1 LAFVPDAV
9 GELIL
14 YWLLALVILAIVL
27 LIGIWFL
34 QRFYAKASLE
44 SALVRTGMGGRRVM
58 TDGGCVVLPI
68 VHQSQRVSM
77 QTNTVTVSRSGREAV
92 LTSDPLRAD
101 ITMKFELRVAS
112 DTDNIATA
120 AQAFGNRIARGG
132 EVFEDALAGPLANA
146 IQTAAAS
153 RDLNNIHL
161 ERAEFTQ
168 EVARVASEHAGRL
181 GLELVTAALVS
192 IDQSDFSGRDEN
204 NTFNARGMRRLAEMV
219 AEERK
224 ARIQVET
231 STEVAVRE
239 HRLAQH
245 QRQMELQRAERETE
259 IAQQEHLTKL
269 EAEAESRA
277 SQAHSEARHAS
288 ETSRI
293 QQEQETEAAKV
304 TSDEALRKVEMRALL
319 ELEEARIANG
329 IKLSQSRTKEAKA
342 QAEEEEARAQVIL
355 AAENVQAQKER
366 AVTMREKEIEKLK
379 QDRDI
384 ELEDARVKSDVN
396 TLLAKAQA
404 DASVRTA
411 SAQAEQ
417 SAMEAEA
424 AGRVALNSAENT
436 LSDAIIRMRLEERKL
451 DKMPEIMTQ
460 MMKPV
465 EKIDSIRIN
474 QISGPGGGSGSSG
487 GDGVDSAFGA
497 AMDQILG
504 MAVRLP
510 AMKQMG
516 EEIGLDFDVPTAGRT
531 ADYANRIKAK
541 DEPKPISK
549 SEKPKE

>member
-1 LAFVPDAV
+1 VPDAV

-27 LIGIWFL
+27 LMGIWFL

-219 AEERK
+219 AEERE

-245 QRQMELQRAERETE
+245 QRQMELLRAERETE

-277 SQAHSEARHAS
+277 LQAHSEARHAS

-404 DASVRTA
+404 DASARTA
-411 SAQAEQ
+411 SAHAEQ

-436 LSDAIIRMRLEERKL
+436 LSDAVIRMRLEERKL

-474 QISGPGGGSGSSG
+474 QISGPAGGSPG

-516 EEIGLDFDVPTAGRT
+516 EEIGMDFDVPTAGRT

-541 DEPKPISK
+541 DEPKPNPKAEKSK
-549 SEKPKE
+549 E

>member
-1 LAFVPDAV
+1 VPGAV

-14 YWLLALVILAIVL
+14 YWLLALVILAIAL

-68 VHQSQRVSM
+68 VHQSLRVSM
-77 QTNTVTVSRSGREAV
+77 QTNTVTVSRTGREAV

-132 EVFEDALAGPLANA
+132 EAFEDALAGPLANA

-192 IDQSDFSGRDEN
+192 IDQSDFAGRDEN

-304 TSDEALRKVEMRALL
+304 ISDETLRKVEMRALL
-319 ELEEARIANG
+319 ELEEAKIANG

-366 AVTMREKEIEKLK
+366 AVTMREKEIAKLK

-384 ELEDARVKSDVN
+384 ELEGARVKSDVN

-411 SAQAEQ
+411 SAHAEQ

-436 LSDAIIRMRLEERKL
+436 LSDAVIRMRLEERKL

-516 EEIGLDFDVPTAGRT
+516 EEIGLNFDVPTAGRT

-541 DEPKPISK
+541 DEPKPTSK

>member
-1 LAFVPDAV
+1 LVFVPDAV

-27 LIGIWFL
+27 LMGIWFL

-219 AEERK
+219 AEERE

-245 QRQMELQRAERETE
+245 QRQMELLRAERETE

-277 SQAHSEARHAS
+277 LQAHSEARHAS

-404 DASVRTA
+404 DASARTA
-411 SAQAEQ
+411 SAHAEQ

-436 LSDAIIRMRLEERKL
+436 LSDAVIRMRLEERKL

-474 QISGPGGGSGSSG
+474 QISGPGGGAGSPG

-516 EEIGLDFDVPTAGRT
+516 EEIGMDFDVPTAGRT

-541 DEPKPISK
+541 DEPKPNPKAEKSK
-549 SEKPKE
+549 E

>member
-1 LAFVPDAV
+1 
-9 GELIL
+9 
-14 YWLLALVILAIVL
+14 
-27 LIGIWFL
+27 
-34 QRFYAKASLE
+34 
-44 SALVRTGMGGRRVM
+44 
-58 TDGGCVVLPI
+58 
-68 VHQSQRVSM
+68 
-77 QTNTVTVSRSGREAV
+77 
-92 LTSDPLRAD
+92 
-101 ITMKFELRVAS
+101 
-112 DTDNIATA
+112 
-120 AQAFGNRIARGG
+120 
-132 EVFEDALAGPLANA
+132 
-146 IQTAAAS
+146 
-153 RDLNNIHL
+153 
-161 ERAEFTQ
+161 
-168 EVARVASEHAGRL
+168 
-181 GLELVTAALVS
+181 
-192 IDQSDFSGRDEN
+192 
-204 NTFNARGMRRLAEMV
+204 
-219 AEERK
+219 
-224 ARIQVET
+224 
-231 STEVAVRE
+231 
-239 HRLAQH
+239 
-245 QRQMELQRAERETE
+245 
-259 IAQQEHLTKL
+259 
-269 EAEAESRA
+269 
-277 SQAHSEARHAS
+277 
-288 ETSRI
+288 
-293 QQEQETEAAKV
+293 
-304 TSDEALRKVEMRALL
+304 MRALL
-319 ELEEARIANG
+319 ELEEAKIANG

-366 AVTMREKEIEKLK
+366 AVTMREKEIAKLK

-384 ELEDARVKSDVN
+384 ELEGARVKSDVN

-411 SAQAEQ
+411 SAHAEQ

-436 LSDAIIRMRLEERKL
+436 LSDAVIRMRLEERKL

-516 EEIGLDFDVPTAGRT
+516 EEIGLNFDVPTAGRT

-541 DEPKPISK
+541 DEPKPTSK

>member
-1 LAFVPDAV
+1 MPDAV

-27 LIGIWFL
+27 LMGIWFL

-219 AEERK
+219 AEERE

-245 QRQMELQRAERETE
+245 QRQMELLRAERETE

-277 SQAHSEARHAS
+277 LQAHSEARHAS

-404 DASVRTA
+404 DASARTA
-411 SAQAEQ
+411 SAHAEQ

-436 LSDAIIRMRLEERKL
+436 LSDAVIRMRLEERKL

-465 EKIDSIRIN
+465 EKIDSVRIN
-474 QISGPGGGSGSSG
+474 QISGPGGGAGSPGS
-487 GDGVDSAFGA
+487 DGVDSAFGA

-516 EEIGLDFDVPTAGRT
+516 EEIGMDFDVPTAGRT

-541 DEPKPISK
+541 DEPKPNPKAEKSK
-549 SEKPKE
+549 E

>member
-1 LAFVPDAV
+1 VPGAV

-14 YWLLALVILAIVL
+14 YWLLALVILAIAL

-68 VHQSQRVSM
+68 VHQSLRVSM
-77 QTNTVTVSRSGREAV
+77 QTNTVTVSRTGREAV

-132 EVFEDALAGPLANA
+132 EAFEDALAGPLANA

-192 IDQSDFSGRDEN
+192 IDQSDFAGRDEN

-304 TSDEALRKVEMRALL
+304 TSDETLRKVEMRALL
-319 ELEEARIANG
+319 ELEEAKIANG

-366 AVTMREKEIEKLK
+366 AVTMREKEIAKLK

-384 ELEDARVKSDVN
+384 ELEGARVKSDVN

-411 SAQAEQ
+411 SAHAEQ

-436 LSDAIIRMRLEERKL
+436 LSDAVIRMRLEERKL

-516 EEIGLDFDVPTAGRT
+516 EEIGLNFDVPTAGRT

-541 DEPKPISK
+541 DEPKPTSK

>member
-1 LAFVPDAV
+1 LVFVPDAV

-27 LIGIWFL
+27 LMGIWFL

-44 SALVRTGMGGRRVM
+44 SALVRTGMGGRRVI

-219 AEERK
+219 AEERE

-245 QRQMELQRAERETE
+245 QRQMELLRAERETE

-277 SQAHSEARHAS
+277 LQAHSEARHAS

-404 DASVRTA
+404 DASARTA
-411 SAQAEQ
+411 SAHAEQ

-436 LSDAIIRMRLEERKL
+436 LSDAVIRMRLEERKL

-474 QISGPGGGSGSSG
+474 QISGPGGGAGSPGS
-487 GDGVDSAFGA
+487 DGVDSAFGA

-516 EEIGLDFDVPTAGRT
+516 EEIGMDFDGPTAGRT

-541 DEPKPISK
+541 DEPKPNPKAEKSK
-549 SEKPKE
+549 E

>member
-1 LAFVPDAV
+1 MPDAV

-14 YWLLALVILAIVL
+14 YWLLALVILAVTL
-27 LIGIWFL
+27 LICIWFL
-34 QRFYAKASLE
+34 QRFYVKASLE

-58 TDGGCVVLPI
+58 ADAGCFVLPI
-68 VHQSQRVSM
+68 IHQSLRVSM
-77 QTNTVTVSRSGREAV
+77 QTNTVSVSRIGLEAV
-92 LTSDPLRAD
+92 LTADPLRAD
-101 ITMKFELRVAS
+101 ISMKFELRVAPNAES
-112 DTDNIATA
+112 IATA

-132 EVFEDALAGPLANA
+132 EAFEDALAGPLANA
-146 IQTAAAS
+146 IQTACAA
-153 RDLNNIHL
+153 RALNDIHL
-161 ERAEFTQ
+161 ERAEFT
-168 EVARVASEHAGRL
+168 EDVAQIVSEHAGRL

-192 IDQSDFSGRDEN
+192 IDQSDFAQRDEN

-231 STEVAVRE
+231 STEVAVRV

-245 QRQMELQRAERETE
+245 KRQMELQRSERETE
-259 IAQQEHLTKL
+259 IAQQEHLSKL

-277 SQAHSEARHAS
+277 LQAQAEARQAS
-288 ETSRI
+288 ETIRI

-304 TSDEALRKVEMRALL
+304 TSDEVLRKIEMRALM
-319 ELEEARIANG
+319 ELEETRISND
-329 IKLSQSRTKEAKA
+329 IKLSQSRAKESKAKA
-342 QAEEEEARAQVIL
+342 DEEEARAQVVL
-355 AAENVQAQKER
+355 AAENVQSQKEH
-366 AVTMREKEIEKLK
+366 AVTMREKDIAKLK
-379 QDRDI
+379 QERDI
-384 ELEDARVKSDVN
+384 ELEDARVKSDVS

-404 DASVRTA
+404 DASARTA
-411 SAQAEQ
+411 HSNAEQ
-417 SAMEAEA
+417 LAMEAEA
-424 AGRVALNSAENT
+424 VGRVALISAENT
-436 LSDAIIRMRLEERKL
+436 LSDAVIRMRLEERKL

-474 QISGPGGGSGSSG
+474 QIGGSGSGGSSG

-516 EEIGLDFDVPTAGRT
+516 EEIGLDFDVPNAGRT
-531 ADYANRIKAK
+531 ADYANRIKSK
-541 DEPKPISK
+541 EDPKPS
-549 SEKPKE
+549 KPKE

>member
-1 LAFVPDAV
+1 M
-9 GELIL
+9 
-14 YWLLALVILAIVL
+14 YWLLALVILAITL
-27 LIGIWFL
+27 LIIIWFL
-34 QRFYAKASLE
+34 QQFYAKASLE
-44 SALVRTGMGGRRVM
+44 SALVRTGMGGQRVII
-58 TDGGCVVLPI
+58 DGGCVVLPI

-77 QTNTVTVSRSGREAV
+77 QTNTVTLSRNGREAV

-101 ITMKFELRVAS
+101 ITMKFELRVGFNM
-112 DTDNIATA
+112 DNIAVA

-132 EVFEDALAGPLANA
+132 EAFDEALAGPLANA

-153 RDLNNIHL
+153 RSLNNIHL
-161 ERAEFTQ
+161 ERAEFTKDVTQ
-168 EVARVASEHAGRL
+168 IASEYAGRF
-181 GLELVTAALVS
+181 GLELVTTALVS
-192 IDQSDFSGRDEN
+192 IDQSDLAQQDEN
-204 NTFNARGMRRLAEMV
+204 NTFDARGMRRLAEMV

-245 QRQMELQRAERETE
+245 QRQMELQRVERETE
-259 IAQQEHLTKL
+259 IAQQEYLTKL

-277 SQAHSEARHAS
+277 SQARSEAQRAS

-293 QQEQETEAAKV
+293 QQEQKTETIKV
-304 TSDEALRKVEMRALL
+304 TSDEELRKAEMRALL
-319 ELEEARIANG
+319 ELEEAKIANG
-329 IKLSQSRTKEAKA
+329 IKLSQARTKEAKA
-342 QAEEEEARAQVIL
+342 QAEAEEARAQVIL

-366 AVTMREKEIEKLK
+366 AVTMREKEIATLK
-379 QDRDI
+379 QERDI
-384 ELEDARVKSDVN
+384 ELEGARVKSDVN

-411 SAQAEQ
+411 SANAEK

-424 AGRVALNSAENT
+424 AGRAALNSAENT
-436 LSDAIIRMRLEERKL
+436 LSDAVIRLRLEERKL

-474 QISGPGGGSGSSG
+474 QISGSGNVGSSG
-487 GDGVDSAFGA
+487 ADGVDSAFGA

-516 EEIGLDFDVPTAGRT
+516 EEIGMDFDVPTAGRT

-541 DEPKPISK
+541 DEPKPTPK
-549 SEKPKE
+549 SIKPKE

>member
-1 LAFVPDAV
+1 MPDAV

-27 LIGIWFL
+27 LMGIWFL

-219 AEERK
+219 AEERE

-245 QRQMELQRAERETE
+245 QRQMELLRAERETE

-277 SQAHSEARHAS
+277 LQAHSEARHAS

-404 DASVRTA
+404 DASARTA
-411 SAQAEQ
+411 SAHAEQ

-436 LSDAIIRMRLEERKL
+436 LSDAVIRMRLEERKL

-474 QISGPGGGSGSSG
+474 QISGPGGAGSPG

-516 EEIGLDFDVPTAGRT
+516 EEIGMDFDVPTAGRT

-541 DEPKPISK
+541 DELKPNPKAEKSK
-549 SEKPKE
+549 E

>member
-1 LAFVPDAV
+1 MPDAV

-14 YWLLALVILAIVL
+14 YWLLALVIFAIVL
-27 LIGIWFL
+27 LMGIWFL

-219 AEERK
+219 AEERE

-245 QRQMELQRAERETE
+245 QRQMELLRAERETE

-277 SQAHSEARHAS
+277 LQAHSEARHAS

-404 DASVRTA
+404 DASARTA
-411 SAQAEQ
+411 SAHAEQ

-436 LSDAIIRMRLEERKL
+436 LSDAVIRMRLEERKL

-474 QISGPGGGSGSSG
+474 QISGPGGGAGSPG

-516 EEIGLDFDVPTAGRT
+516 EEIGMDFDVPTAGRT

-541 DEPKPISK
+541 DELKPNPKAEKSK
-549 SEKPKE
+549 E

>member
-1 LAFVPDAV
+1 MPGAV

-14 YWLLALVILAIVL
+14 YWLLALVILAIAL

-68 VHQSQRVSM
+68 VHQSLRVSM
-77 QTNTVTVSRSGREAV
+77 QTNTVTVSRTGREAV

-132 EVFEDALAGPLANA
+132 EAFEDALAGPLANA

-192 IDQSDFSGRDEN
+192 IDQSDFAGRDEN

-231 STEVAVRE
+231 STEIAVRE

-304 TSDEALRKVEMRALL
+304 TSDETLRKVEMRALL
-319 ELEEARIANG
+319 ELEEAKIANG

-366 AVTMREKEIEKLK
+366 AVTMREKEIAKLK

-384 ELEDARVKSDVN
+384 ELEGARVKSDVN

-411 SAQAEQ
+411 SAHAEQ

-436 LSDAIIRMRLEERKL
+436 LSDAVIRMRLEERKL

-516 EEIGLDFDVPTAGRT
+516 EEIGLNFDVPTAGRT

-541 DEPKPISK
+541 DEPKPTSK

>member
-1 LAFVPDAV
+1 MPDAV

-27 LIGIWFL
+27 LMGIWFL

-44 SALVRTGMGGRRVM
+44 SALVRTGMGGRRVI

-219 AEERK
+219 AEERE

-245 QRQMELQRAERETE
+245 QRQMELLRAERETE

-277 SQAHSEARHAS
+277 LQAHSEARHAS

-404 DASVRTA
+404 DASARTA
-411 SAQAEQ
+411 SAHAEQ

-436 LSDAIIRMRLEERKL
+436 LSDAVIRMRLEERKL

-474 QISGPGGGSGSSG
+474 QISGPGGGAGSPG

-516 EEIGLDFDVPTAGRT
+516 EEIGMDFDVPTAGRT

-541 DEPKPISK
+541 DEPKPNPKAEKSK
-549 SEKPKE
+549 E

>member
-1 LAFVPDAV
+1 LVFVPDAV

-27 LIGIWFL
+27 LMGIWFL

-204 NTFNARGMRRLAEMV
+204 NAFNARGMRRLAEMV
-219 AEERK
+219 AEERE

-245 QRQMELQRAERETE
+245 QRQMELLRAERETE

-277 SQAHSEARHAS
+277 LQAHSEARHAS

-404 DASVRTA
+404 DASARTA
-411 SAQAEQ
+411 SAHAEQ

-436 LSDAIIRMRLEERKL
+436 LSDAVIRMRLEERKL

-474 QISGPGGGSGSSG
+474 QISGPAGGSPG

-516 EEIGLDFDVPTAGRT
+516 EEIGMDFDVPTAGRT

-541 DEPKPISK
+541 DEPKPNPKAEKSK
-549 SEKPKE
+549 E

>member
-1 LAFVPDAV
+1 M
-9 GELIL
+9 

-27 LIGIWFL
+27 LMGIWFL

-44 SALVRTGMGGRRVM
+44 SALVRTGMGGRRVI

-204 NTFNARGMRRLAEMV
+204 NAFNARGMRRLAEMV
-219 AEERK
+219 AEERE

-245 QRQMELQRAERETE
+245 QRQMELLRAERETE

-277 SQAHSEARHAS
+277 LQAHSEARHAS

-404 DASVRTA
+404 DASARTA
-411 SAQAEQ
+411 SAHAEQ

-436 LSDAIIRMRLEERKL
+436 LSDAVIRMRLEERKL

-474 QISGPGGGSGSSG
+474 QISGPGGGAGSPG

-516 EEIGLDFDVPTAGRT
+516 EEIGMDFDVPTAGRT

-541 DEPKPISK
+541 DEPKPNPKAEKSK
-549 SEKPKE
+549 E

>member
-1 LAFVPDAV
+1 MPDAV

-27 LIGIWFL
+27 LMGIWFL

-204 NTFNARGMRRLAEMV
+204 NAFNARGMRRLAEMV
-219 AEERK
+219 AEERE

-245 QRQMELQRAERETE
+245 QRQMELLRAERETE

-277 SQAHSEARHAS
+277 LQAHSEARHAS

-404 DASVRTA
+404 DASARTA
-411 SAQAEQ
+411 SAHAEQ

-436 LSDAIIRMRLEERKL
+436 LSDAVIRMRLEERKL

-474 QISGPGGGSGSSG
+474 QISGPGGGAGSPG

-516 EEIGLDFDVPTAGRT
+516 EEIGMDFDVPTAGRT

-541 DEPKPISK
+541 DEPKPNPKAEKSK
-549 SEKPKE
+549 E

>member
-1 LAFVPDAV
+1 MPGAV

-14 YWLLALVILAIVL
+14 YWLLALVILAIAL

-68 VHQSQRVSM
+68 VHQSLRVSM
-77 QTNTVTVSRSGREAV
+77 QTNTVTVSRTGREAV

-132 EVFEDALAGPLANA
+132 EAFEDALAGPLANA

-181 GLELVTAALVS
+181 GLEMVTAALVS
-192 IDQSDFSGRDEN
+192 IDQSDFAGRDEN

-304 TSDEALRKVEMRALL
+304 TSDETLRKVEMRALL
-319 ELEEARIANG
+319 ELEEAKIANG

-366 AVTMREKEIEKLK
+366 AVTMREKEIAKLK

-384 ELEDARVKSDVN
+384 ELEGARVKSDVN

-411 SAQAEQ
+411 SAHAEQ

-436 LSDAIIRMRLEERKL
+436 LSDAVIRMRLEERKL

-516 EEIGLDFDVPTAGRT
+516 EEIGLNFDVPTAGRT

-541 DEPKPISK
+541 DEPKPTSK
-549 SEKPKE
+549 SESPKSDR

>member
-1 LAFVPDAV
+1 MPDAV

-27 LIGIWFL
+27 LMGIWFL

-219 AEERK
+219 AEERE

-245 QRQMELQRAERETE
+245 QRQMELLRAERETE

-277 SQAHSEARHAS
+277 LQAHSEARHAS

-404 DASVRTA
+404 DASARTA
-411 SAQAEQ
+411 SAHAEQ

-436 LSDAIIRMRLEERKL
+436 LSDAVIRMRLEERKL

-474 QISGPGGGSGSSG
+474 QISGPGGGAGSPG

-516 EEIGLDFDVPTAGRT
+516 EEIGMDFDVPTAGRT

-541 DEPKPISK
+541 DEPKPNPKAVKSK
-549 SEKPKE
+549 E

>member
-1 LAFVPDAV
+1 MPGAV

-14 YWLLALVILAIVL
+14 YWLLALVILAIAL

-68 VHQSQRVSM
+68 VHQSLRVSM
-77 QTNTVTVSRSGREAV
+77 QTNTVTVSRTGREAV

-132 EVFEDALAGPLANA
+132 EAFEDALAGPLANA

-192 IDQSDFSGRDEN
+192 IDQSDFAGRDEN

-304 TSDEALRKVEMRALL
+304 TSDETLRKVEMRALL
-319 ELEEARIANG
+319 ELEEAKIANG

-366 AVTMREKEIEKLK
+366 AVTMREKEIAKLK

-384 ELEDARVKSDVN
+384 ELEGARVKSDVN

-411 SAQAEQ
+411 SAHAEQ

-436 LSDAIIRMRLEERKL
+436 LSDAVIRMRLEERKL

-516 EEIGLDFDVPTAGRT
+516 EEIGLNFDVPTAGRT

-541 DEPKPISK
+541 DEPKPTSK

>member
-1 LAFVPDAV
+1 M
-9 GELIL
+9 

-27 LIGIWFL
+27 LMGIWFL

-161 ERAEFTQ
+161 ERAEYTQ

-219 AEERK
+219 AEERE

-245 QRQMELQRAERETE
+245 QRQMELLRAERETE

-277 SQAHSEARHAS
+277 LQAHSEARHAS

-404 DASVRTA
+404 DASARTA
-411 SAQAEQ
+411 SAHAEQ

-436 LSDAIIRMRLEERKL
+436 LSDAVIRMRLEERKL

-474 QISGPGGGSGSSG
+474 QISGPGGGAGSPGS
-487 GDGVDSAFGA
+487 DGVDSAFGA

-516 EEIGLDFDVPTAGRT
+516 EEIGMDFDVPTAGRT

-541 DEPKPISK
+541 DEPKPNPKAEKSK
-549 SEKPKE
+549 E